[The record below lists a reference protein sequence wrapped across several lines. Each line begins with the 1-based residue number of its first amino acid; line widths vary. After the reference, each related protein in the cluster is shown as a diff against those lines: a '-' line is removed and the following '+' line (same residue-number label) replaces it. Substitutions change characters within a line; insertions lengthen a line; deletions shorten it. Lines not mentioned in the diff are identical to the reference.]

1 MPKVRENTQHAWH
14 QFCILVEDENAFIKH
29 MDEQLIDA
37 RVHYPIPCHK
47 QPVFNNHP
55 QHQVNFTMTDSICK
69 KLVAIPIFH
78 EMRSD
83 EIERVISALSSY

>member
-1 MPKVRENTQHAWH
+1 
-14 QFCILVEDENAFIKH
+14 
-29 MDEQLIDA
+29 MDEHLIDA

-47 QPVFNNHP
+47 QPVFSNHP
-55 QHQVNFTMTDSICK
+55 QHQVNFVMTDSICK

-78 EMRSD
+78 EMRAD